1 MGKLTGII
9 RFTGKLGGLSI
20 YEMNGQHI
28 VRQAYGPD
36 AETIRKNPNYKGLM
50 ERNQEFGNVSKAA
63 KLLRSGFTSLL
74 KELGDKNVHHRLTQT
89 LLSVKNLDTE
99 SAKGSRHVG
108 IGLSTKEGRSLVSG
122 FSCSL
127 TGREDET
134 ILSAGRKA
142 IKKETFTLS
151 WSPNLLLPKG
161 GREIQLDLIWIK
173 VDFNRHRI
181 ESAASEKTVLKPEG
195 GKVVVTMPPILQ
207 GKDGFLFLALGVQY
221 GRLDGSVIGKDR
233 WKGLW
238 LM

>member
-28 VRQAYGPD
+28 VRQAYGPN
-36 AETIRKNPNYKGLM
+36 AETIRKNPNYSGLR
-50 ERNQEFGNVSKAA
+50 ERNQEFGNVSKAG

-74 KELGDKNVHHRLTQT
+74 QELGDKNVHHRLTQI

-99 SAKGSRHVG
+99 SAKGSRYIG
-108 IGLSTKEGRSLVSG
+108 IGLGTKEGRNLVSG
-122 FSCSL
+122 FSCRV

-161 GREIQLDLIWIK
+161 GREIHLDLIWIK
-173 VDFNRHRI
+173 VDFERHRI
-181 ESAASEKTVLKPEG
+181 ESAISEKAILKPAG
-195 GKVVVTMPPILQ
+195 AKIVVPMPPDLE

-221 GRLDGSVIGKDR
+221 GRVDGAVIGKDR

>member
-9 RFTGKLGGLSI
+9 RFTGRLGGLSI

-36 AETIRKNPNYKGLM
+36 AETIRKNPNYKGLR

-63 KLLRSGFTSLL
+63 KLLRSGFPSLL
-74 KELGDKNVHHRLTQT
+74 QELGDKNVHHRLTQA
-89 LLSVKNLDTE
+89 LLSIKNLDTE

-108 IGLSTKEGRSLVSG
+108 IGLSTKEGRNLLSG
-122 FSCSL
+122 FSCRA

-142 IKKETFTLS
+142 IKKETFNLS

-161 GREIQLDLIWIK
+161 GSEIHLDLIWIK
-173 VDFNRHRI
+173 VDFARQRI
-181 ESAASEKTVLKPEG
+181 ESAISEKAILKPAG
-195 GKVVVTMPPILQ
+195 AKIVIPMPTALE

>member
-28 VRQAYGPD
+28 VRQAYGPN
-36 AETIRKNPNYKGLM
+36 AETIRKNPNYSGLR

-74 KELGDKNVHHRLTQT
+74 QELGDKNVHHRLTQI

-99 SAKGSRHVG
+99 SAKGSRHIG
-108 IGLSTKEGRSLVSG
+108 IGLGTKEGRNLVSG
-122 FSCSL
+122 FCCRV

-161 GREIQLDLIWIK
+161 GREIHLDLIWIK
-173 VDFNRHRI
+173 VDFDRHRI
-181 ESAASEKTVLKPEG
+181 ESAASEKSILKPDG
-195 GKVVVTMPPILQ
+195 GKLVIPMPSDLE

-221 GRLDGSVIGKDR
+221 GRVDGAVIGKDR